1 MWLDKL
7 GEFNEWSKLGKW
19 GEFGN
24 EMIGMNLMH
33 GGYWANKM
41 KWVNG

>member
-1 MWLDKL
+1 MWLDEL
-7 GEFNEWSKLGKW
+7 GELNEWDELGKW

-33 GGYWANKM
+33 G
-41 KWVNG
+41 VN

>member
-1 MWLDKL
+1 MDKL
-7 GEFNEWSKLGKW
+7 GEIDEWGKLGKW

-33 GGYWANKM
+33 G
-41 KWVNG
+41 VN

>member
-7 GEFNEWSKLGKW
+7 GEFNEWDKLGKW

-24 EMIGMNLMH
+24 EMIGMNLNAW
-33 GGYWANKM
+33 GESNAYGLLGK
-41 KWVNG
+41 

>member
-1 MWLDKL
+1 MLLDKL
-7 GEFNEWSKLGKW
+7 GEFNEWDKLGKW

-33 GGYWANKM
+33 G
-41 KWVNG
+41 VN